1 MSPSGKAHGFDPC
14 IRRFE
19 SGHPSHTFF
28 GGIIMNLKKQM
39 LLTRIENLQTRGPHN
54 EKIVKKLRRKLR
66 LLEAKENEE

>member
-1 MSPSGKAHGFDPC
+1 
-14 IRRFE
+14 
-19 SGHPSHTFF
+19 
-28 GGIIMNLKKQM
+28 MNLKKQM